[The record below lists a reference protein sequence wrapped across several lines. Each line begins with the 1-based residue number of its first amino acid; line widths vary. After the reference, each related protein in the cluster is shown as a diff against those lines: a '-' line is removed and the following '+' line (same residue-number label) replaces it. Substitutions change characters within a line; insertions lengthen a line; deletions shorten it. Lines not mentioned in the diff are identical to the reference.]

1 MTGRLPIRWRLTLW
15 YGAVLA
21 AVLIIFAGAVDLLM
35 ARVLQR
41 RTDHNLEHQ
50 VAVIQEQIE
59 RMRDA
64 ATLRE
69 HLASFFRSHP
79 AFEMQ
84 VSEAGDRA
92 WLRSE
97 RIAEVGLPR
106 PSSLPK
112 APGEEVYED
121 VVVAGVGRARMCS
134 KWIETPHASLLVQA
148 TMGTDINR
156 EHLGELRSVFAA
168 TGPVLL
174 IAALGCGYL
183 LARKAL
189 APVER
194 LAAEADQI
202 TVSRLD
208 HRLATP
214 NPDDELG
221 RLARTL
227 NGMIARLE
235 HSFEKIQRFTADAAH
250 ELRTPLAALR
260 SEAEVTLLADRDPAE
275 YRRTL
280 VSMLEEI
287 EHLTQLTDDL
297 LTLCREDAQV
307 RPSFEDA
314 RLDEVVLEAVATMA
328 PVADKL
334 GLRLVAEE
342 LTPCVVHGDH
352 DQLHRVAVNLIDNAV
367 KYNAAGGRVEVS
379 LALEDG
385 QARLTVADD
394 GIGIPSEH
402 LPKLFKRFYRVD
414 AARPRRF
421 TSTGLGLPICR
432 SIVQSHGGSIEIRSE
447 PGEGTRVVVSLAARP
462 AHLGNG

>member
-1 MTGRLPIRWRLTLW
+1 MTARLPIRWRLTVW

-21 AVLIIFAGAVDLLM
+21 AVLAIFAAAVDLLM
-35 ARVLQR
+35 ARLLQQ

-50 VAVIQEQIE
+50 VEVIEEQIE
-59 RMRDA
+59 LMRDA
-64 ATLRE
+64 GSLRE
-69 HLASFFRSHP
+69 RLSSLFYRHP

-84 VSEAGDRA
+84 VSEDGDGA
-92 WLRSE
+92 WLRS
-97 RIAEVGLPR
+97 AGVVDDGLPR
-106 PSSLPK
+106 PWRPPET
-112 APGEEVYED
+112 PGEEVFED
-121 VVVAGVGRARMCS
+121 VVVPGLGPSRMCS

-148 TMGTDINR
+148 AMSTRLNDG
-156 EHLGELRSVFAA
+156 HLRELRRALAFTV
-168 TGPVLL
+168 PVLL
-174 IAALGCGYL
+174 VAALACGYL

-202 TVSRLD
+202 TASRLD
-208 HRLATP
+208 RRLATP

-235 HSFEKIQRFTADAAH
+235 HSFDKIQRFTADAAH
-250 ELRTPLAALR
+250 ELRTPLASLR

-275 YRRTL
+275 YRRAL

-287 EHLTQLTDDL
+287 EHLTQLTEDL

-307 RPSFEDA
+307 KPSFADA
-314 RLDEVVLEAVATMA
+314 RLDEVVLEAVAAMA

-334 GLRLVAEE
+334 GLRLVAED
-342 LTPCVVHGDH
+342 LAPCVVRGDH

-367 KYNAAGGRVEVS
+367 KYTPAGGRVEVS
-379 LALEDG
+379 LAFQDG
-385 QARLTVADD
+385 EARLTVADD
-394 GIGIPSEH
+394 GIGIPPEH
-402 LPKLFKRFYRVD
+402 LPMLFKRFYRVD
-414 AARPRRF
+414 ASRPRRF
-421 TSTGLGLPICR
+421 ASTGLGLPICR
-432 SIVQSHGGSIEIRSE
+432 SIVQSHGGAIEIESE
-447 PGEGTRVVVSLAARP
+447 AGEGTRVVVSLAAKP